1 MAKNLSGYVEIN
13 HTADVA
19 LKVWAE
25 NLDALFT
32 KALEGMYQLIG
43 ISSNLVRLNEV
54 IIFEFQED
62 DLESLLVTFLSEC
75 LFYLMNKG
83 IMLVPDILHI
93 SGNMMSIKMGQIK
106 IEKISKEIKAVTYHD
121 LKIIQDSGLQVVIVF
136 DV

>member
-1 MAKNLSGYVEIN
+1 MAKNHSGFVEVN

-25 NLDALFT
+25 NLDALFM

-43 ISSNLVRLNEV
+43 ISSNLERLKE
-54 IIFEFQED
+54 IFILEFQED
-62 DLESLLVTFLSEC
+62 DHESLLVTFLSEC

-83 IMLVPDILHI
+83 IMLVPDVLHI
-93 SGNMMSIKMGQIK
+93 SGNMMSIKMSQIK
-106 IEKISKEIKAVTYHD
+106 IEKITKEIKAVTYHD
-121 LKIIQDSGLQVVIVF
+121 LKIIHDSGFQVVIVF